1 MFLPIRHALRILGF
15 ISNNFLL
22 TKESLAKEEFVVF
35 FQILQLILCGK
46 NELTH
51 AKAVKKNMV

>member
-1 MFLPIRHALRILGF
+1 MFPPIRNALRILGF

-22 TKESLAKEEFVVF
+22 TEESLAKEEFVVF
-35 FQILQLILCGK
+35 FQILQLVLCDT

-51 AKAVKKNMV
+51 AKVVKKDMV

>member
-1 MFLPIRHALRILGF
+1 MFPPIRNALRILGF

-22 TKESLAKEEFVVF
+22 TKESLAKEEFVIF
-35 FQILQLILCGK
+35 FQILQLVLCDT

-51 AKAVKKNMV
+51 AKAVKKDMV